1 MQDHGAP
8 RRGGIHSE
16 ARGRH
21 WVAWIPDV
29 NGKPE
34 RSIVLV
40 GGTREEAEEKARRWR
55 EEITRSSA

>member
-1 MQDHGAP
+1 MRNDTNAG
-8 RRGGIHSE
+8 RREIRSE